1 MIKILAGNLLDGVD
15 LTIFKHRHFR
25 IGIIN
30 LYEMQILRW
39 ERVLGIPVQII
50 FL

>member
-15 LTIFKHRHFR
+15 LTIFKHGYFGVGV
-25 IGIIN
+25 I
-30 LYEMQILRW
+30 YFYKMQILCW
-39 ERVLGIPVQII
+39 EGILGIPVQII